1 MNTHEPFPGLSGE
14 VGDLLEGNGRRLE
27 AIEAVVGSSTFAVVT
42 WRVDY
47 GDWPTFRVPPGVV
60 KLSREEHAITASP
73 HLRLGS
79 SRYYREHE
87 DATDGIRDLE
97 EGRLVQRGALSRFCK
112 KNGIRAQEGFDS
124 VSSTVTWA
132 RSDFLMFC
140 TSVAPEGPG
149 LGGLWKQ
156 FPEYDSATFIPD
168 PSAFAMQ
175 LGKDIGKQFDMNN
188 VRLTSFDT
196 IRQMALAQAEITTQG
211 RLLRKGLDTIVLV
224 SHGPVTYCDRSERVI
239 NRFPIARR
247 GEVIPFV
254 KRRTYGG
261 QREYR
266 FVVEVIG
273 EPKET
278 EFLMEVTDEL
288 RNLAGVTWKKRRAG
302 SGEPKLAGKENH
314 AG

>member
-1 MNTHEPFPGLSGE
+1 MNTYEPLPGLSGE
-14 VGDLLEGNGRRLE
+14 VGGLFEGNGHRLATE
-27 AIEAVVGSSTFAVVT
+27 RVGGSSPFTVVT
-42 WRVDY
+42 KLVDY
-47 GDWPTFRVPPGVV
+47 GDWSTFKVPPGVV
-60 KLSREEHAITASP
+60 KLSRKEHAITVSP
-73 HLRLGS
+73 HIRLGS

-87 DATDGIRDLE
+87 DATDGIGDPE
-97 EGRLVQRGALSRFCK
+97 EGRLVQRGPLGMFCK
-112 KNGIRAQEGFDS
+112 KNGIPAQAGFDS

-140 TSVAPEGPG
+140 TSVSPEGLG

-156 FPEYDSATFIPD
+156 FPEYDYATFIPD

-175 LGKDIGKQFDMNN
+175 LGKDIGRQFDMNN
-188 VRLTSFDT
+188 VRLTNPDT
-196 IRQMALAQAEITTQG
+196 IWPMVFAQAEITTQG
-211 RLLRKGLDTIVLV
+211 RLMRKGLDTIVLV

-239 NRFPIARR
+239 NRFPIERR

-254 KRRTYGG
+254 KRHTYGG

-288 RNLAGVTWKKRRAG
+288 RNLAGVTWEKT
-302 SGEPKLAGKENH
+302 PCGKW
-314 AG
+314 